1 MSLMLIVASMFVIVS
16 TVAETIFLHSGAVIN
31 EMQKLF
37 FCKECQRP
45 ENGRRIHRR
54 HLALHIKKGKG
65 TMNVFVDCLQNQQT
79 IGSNPNLRLV

>member
-1 MSLMLIVASMFVIVS
+1 MPLMLVMASVLVIVS
-16 TVAETIFLHSGAVIN
+16 TVAETIFLHSGTVIN

-37 FCKECQRP
+37 FCKERQRP

-54 HLALHIKKGKG
+54 HLALNIKKGES

-79 IGSNPNLRLV
+79 ISSNPNLRLV

>member
-31 EMQKLF
+31 EMQKLL

-79 IGSNPNLRLV
+79 IGGNPNICIV